1 LHLCFQLG
9 TIATFN
15 PSQTIQDPALKSV
28 IEQRVAQLLN
38 SDIRKVLQQRRVG
51 LEKESLRVAVD
62 GGIAQTPHPTGLGS
76 ALTHPSITTD
86 YSEAL
91 LEFVTPPF
99 QHFRETLDFLDD
111 THRYVY
117 SQLDNEVLWASSM
130 PCVVEGDA
138 SIPIAQYGSSN
149 AGLMKTAYRRGLGHR
164 YGRMMQAI
172 AGVHFNYS
180 YPEEFWKLYQ
190 SVLGDTGDLQTF
202 ISESYIGMVRNL
214 QRFGWLVP
222 YLFGA
227 SPAICASFLGAQPTS
242 LEKWREFSYYAP
254 YATSLR
260 MGDIGY
266 QNDKGG
272 EASIKVDYNSLQGY
286 VESLQAAIS
295 NPYPEY
301 AEIEMIR
308 DGKWQQLNCNRLQ
321 IENEYYS
328 SVRPKQILQGEEKP
342 TLALAR
348 RGVAYIELRSLDVN
362 AYEPLGISEEHM
374 RFLESFL
381 LFSLLTPSAPYDD
394 AELAAIKHN
403 INEVAVRGR
412 DPQLK
417 LRRDG
422 GEVLLRDW
430 AGEIFEQMTAGC
442 DLLDKDSSV
451 HNYCDALQR
460 QRAKITDPD
469 LTPSAR
475 MLAEMDQ
482 QGEEFYHFAMR
493 MSRQHQQWFADRP
506 LDEGKRLNFEKL
518 ARESIAKQQSIEAE
532 NEIPFAN
539 FLQNYFAQT

>member
-1 LHLCFQLG
+1 M
-9 TIATFN
+9 
-15 PSQTIQDPALKSV
+15 KSV

-38 SDIRKVLQQRRVG
+38 SDVRKVLQQRQVG
-51 LEKESLRVAVD
+51 LEKECLRVAVD
-62 GGIAQTPHPTGLGS
+62 GGIAQTPHPAVLGS

-99 QHFRETLDFLDD
+99 QHFCDTLGFLDD

-117 SQLDNEVLWASSM
+117 SQLDNEILWASSM
-130 PCVVEGDA
+130 PCVVDGDA

-149 AGLMKTAYRRGLGHR
+149 AGRMKTAYRRGLGHR

-180 YPEEFWKLYQ
+180 YPEAFWELLQ
-190 SVLGDTGDLQTF
+190 SVVGDQGDLQTF
-202 ISESYIGMVRNL
+202 ISDSYIGMVRNL

-242 LEKWREFSYYAP
+242 LRKWREFSYYAP

-260 MGDIGY
+260 VGDIGY
-266 QNDKGG
+266 QNDKEG
-272 EASIKVDYNSLQGY
+272 EAGIKVNYNSLQGY
-286 VESLQAAIS
+286 VDSLQTAIS
-295 NPYPEY
+295 TPYPEY
-301 AEIEMIR
+301 AEIEMVR
-308 DGKWQQLNCNRLQ
+308 DGEWQQLNSNILQ

-342 TLALAR
+342 SLALAR

-362 AYEPLGISEEHM
+362 AYEPLGISEEQM

-381 LFSLLTPSAPYDD
+381 LFSLLAPSDPYDD
-394 AELAAIKHN
+394 SELAAIKYN
-403 INEVAVRGR
+403 INAVAERGR

-417 LRRDG
+417 LRRKD

-430 AGEIFEQMTAGC
+430 ANEIFEQMSAGC
-442 DLLDKDSSV
+442 DLLDKDDPV
-451 HNYCDALQR
+451 HSYCDALQQ

-469 LTPSAR
+469 RTPSAR

-482 QGEEFYHFAMR
+482 NGEEFYHFAMR
-493 MSRQHQQWFADRP
+493 MSRQHQQWFAERP
-506 LDEGKRLNFEKL
+506 LDEAKRQQFEAL
-518 ARESIAKQQSIEAE
+518 ARESITKQHAIEAAD
-532 NEIPFAN
+532 EISFET
-539 FLQNYFAQT
+539 FLQNYFAQS

>member
-1 LHLCFQLG
+1 M
-9 TIATFN
+9 
-15 PSQTIQDPALKSV
+15 KSV
-28 IEQRVAQLLN
+28 IEERVAQLLT
-38 SDIRKVLQQRRVG
+38 SDIRKVLRGRKVG
-51 LEKESLRVAVD
+51 LEKESLRVAV
-62 GGIAQTPHPTGLGS
+62 GGSIAQTPHPVALGS

-91 LEFVTPPF
+91 MEFVTPPF
-99 QHFRETLDFLDD
+99 HHFCDTLQFLDD

-117 SQLDNEVLWASSM
+117 SKLDNEILWASSM

-149 AGLMKTAYRRGLGHR
+149 AAQMKSAYRRGLGHR

-180 YPEEFWKLYQ
+180 YPDEFWQLYQ
-190 SVLGDTGDLQTF
+190 SILGDERDSQSF

-214 QRFGWLVP
+214 QRNGWLVP

-242 LEKWREFSYYAP
+242 LEKWFKYSYYAP

-260 MGDIGY
+260 VGDIGY
-266 QNDKGG
+266 QNSKEGDAG
-272 EASIKVDYNSLQGY
+272 IKVNYNSLQGY
-286 VESLQAAIS
+286 VDSLTHAIS
-295 NPYPEY
+295 TPYPEY
-301 AEIEMIR
+301 EEIPLIR
-308 DGKWQQLNCNRLQ
+308 NGEWQQLNTNILQ

-342 TLALAR
+342 SLALAR

-362 AYEPLGISEEHM
+362 AYEPLGISEEQM

-381 LFSLLTPSAPYDD
+381 LFNLLSPSDPYTD
-394 AELAAIKHN
+394 AELIEIKHN
-403 INEVAVRGR
+403 INAVAQRGR

-417 LRRDG
+417 LRRAG
-422 GEVLLRDW
+422 GEILLRDW
-430 AGEIFEQMTAGC
+430 ANEIFEQMSAGC
-442 DLLDKDSSV
+442 ELLDKDVDGFTYRS
-451 HNYCDALQR
+451 ALQQ

-475 MLAEMDQ
+475 MLAEMAENK
-482 QGEEFYHFAMR
+482 EEFYHFALR
-493 MSRQHQQWFADRP
+493 MSQQHQQWFAERP
-506 LDEGKRLNFEKL
+506 LDAGKLSSFEAA
-518 ARESIAKQQSIEAE
+518 ARASIEKQREIEQADD
-532 NEIPFAN
+532 IPFST
-539 FLQNYFAQT
+539 FLQNYFAQA

>member
-1 LHLCFQLG
+1 M
-9 TIATFN
+9 
-15 PSQTIQDPALKSV
+15 KSV

-38 SDIRKVLQQRRVG
+38 SDIRKVLQQRKVG

-62 GGIAQTPHPTGLGS
+62 GGIAQTPHPTVLGA

-99 QHFRETLDFLDD
+99 QHFCETLDFLDD

-117 SQLDNEVLWASSM
+117 SQLDSEVLWASSM

-180 YPEEFWKLYQ
+180 YPDEFWKLYQ
-190 SVLGDTGDLQTF
+190 SVIGDTGDLQTF
-202 ISESYIGMVRNL
+202 ISNSYIGMVRNL

-227 SPAICASFLGAQPTS
+227 SPAICASFLGAQQTS
-242 LEKWREFSYYAP
+242 LQKWRKFSYYAP

-286 VESLQAAIS
+286 TDSLQKAIS
-295 NPYPEY
+295 TPYPEY
-301 AEIEMIR
+301 AEIDMVR
-308 DGKWQQLNCNRLQ
+308 DGEWQQLNSNRLQ

-348 RGVAYIELRSLDVN
+348 RGVAYLELRSLDVN

-394 AELAAIKHN
+394 AELAAIKYN

-412 DPQLK
+412 DPHLK

-430 AGEIFEQMTAGC
+430 ANEIFEQISAGC
-442 DLLDKDSSV
+442 DLLDKDTNV
-451 HNYCDALQR
+451 HYYCDALQQ

-469 LTPSAR
+469 RTPSAR

-493 MSRQHQQWFADRP
+493 MSRQHQQWFAGRP
-506 LDEGKRLNFEKL
+506 LDEAKRQQFEKL
-518 ARESIAKQQSIEAE
+518 ARESIEKQHAIEAADK
-532 NEIPFAN
+532 IPFEK
-539 FLQNYFAQT
+539 FLQNYFAQK

>member
-1 LHLCFQLG
+1 
-9 TIATFN
+9 
-15 PSQTIQDPALKSV
+15 
-28 IEQRVAQLLN
+28 
-38 SDIRKVLQQRRVG
+38 VLQQRLVG

-62 GGIAQTPHPTGLGS
+62 GGIAQTPHPQALGS

-99 QHFRETLDFLDD
+99 HHFRDTLAFLDD
-111 THRYVY
+111 THRFVY
-117 SQLDNEVLWASSM
+117 GQLDDEILWATSM

-180 YPEEFWKLYQ
+180 YPEAFWSLLQ
-190 SVLGDTGDLQTF
+190 AVLGDERDSQTF

-227 SPAICASFLGAQPTS
+227 SPAICASFLGARPTS
-242 LEKWREFSYYAP
+242 LQKWREFSYYAP

-266 QNDKGG
+266 QNDKEG
-272 EASIKVDYNSLQGY
+272 EAGIRINYNSLQGY
-286 VESLQAAIS
+286 ADSLQAAIS
-295 NPYPEY
+295 TPYPRY
-301 AEIEMIR
+301 AEIEMVR
-308 DGKWQQLNCNRLQ
+308 DGEWQQLNSNILQ

-342 TLALAR
+342 SLALAR
-348 RGVAYIELRSLDVN
+348 RGVAYLELRSLDVN
-362 AYEPLGISEEHM
+362 AFEPLGISEEQM

-394 AELAAIKHN
+394 DELAAIKHN
-403 INEVAVRGR
+403 INAVAGRGR

-417 LRRDG
+417 LRRNG
-422 GEVLLRDW
+422 SQVLLRDW
-430 AGEIFEQMTAGC
+430 ANEIFEQMSAGC
-442 DLLDKDSSV
+442 DLLDKGNSV
-451 HNYCDALQR
+451 HCYCDALLR
-460 QRAKITDPD
+460 QRAKIADPD

-482 QGEEFYHFAMR
+482 NKEEFYHFALR
-493 MSRQHQQWFADRP
+493 KSRQHQQWFAERP
-506 LDEGKRLNFEKL
+506 LDHASLEKFGRL
-518 ARESIAKQQSIEAE
+518 ARESIEKQHAIEAADT
-532 NEIPFAN
+532 IPFEV
-539 FLQNYFAQT
+539 FLQNYFAQS